1 MILCVILRD
10 RDVGPCR
17 VVTDTAAAGPPA
29 GGAGD
34 LVPLATVPERSLRP
48 ELRRAKGL
56 GP

>member
-1 MILCVILRD
+1 MILCVMLCD
-10 RDVGPCR
+10 R
-17 VVTDTAAAGPPA
+17 VTDTAAAGPPA

-34 LVPLATVPERSLRP
+34 RVPLATVPERSLRP